1 MMYYAV
7 VTWQDETS
15 EADKTEYMLICAKT
29 WSEAVM
35 YIDQQLDHIENI
47 RIERIQ
53 DDEQHVV
60 FLTPTIANAARE
72 ENIW

>member
-15 EADKTEYMLICAKT
+15 ETDKTEYMLICAKT

>member
-1 MMYYAV
+1 MYYAEAI
-7 VTWQDETS
+7 WQDAATET
-15 EADKTEYMLICAKT
+15 DRTEYMLICAKT

>member
-1 MMYYAV
+1 MYYAEV
-7 VTWQDETS
+7 IWWDETS
-15 EADKTEYMLICAKT
+15 ETDKTDYTLICAKT

-35 YIDQQLDHIENI
+35 YIDQQLSHIESI
-47 RIERIQ
+47 KIERIQ

-60 FLTPTIANAARE
+60 FLNPSIANAARE

>member
-1 MMYYAV
+1 MYYAI
-7 VTWQDETS
+7 VTWWDEAS
-15 EADKTEYMLICAKT
+15 ETDRTEYALICAKT

-35 YIDQQLDHIENI
+35 YIDQQLSHIESI
-47 RIERIQ
+47 KIERIQ

-60 FLTPTIANAARE
+60 FLTPTIADAARE

>member
-1 MMYYAV
+1 
-7 VTWQDETS
+7 
-15 EADKTEYMLICAKT
+15 
-29 WSEAVM
+29 M
-35 YIDQQLDHIENI
+35 YIDQQLDYIENI

-60 FLTPTIANAARE
+60 FLNPSIANAARE

>member
-1 MMYYAV
+1 
-7 VTWQDETS
+7 
-15 EADKTEYMLICAKT
+15 
-29 WSEAVM
+29 M

>member
-1 MMYYAV
+1 MYYAEII
-7 VTWQDETS
+7 WWDAARET
-15 EADKTEYMLICAKT
+15 DVTEYVLISAMT

-35 YIDQQLDHIENI
+35 YIDQQVDNIESI
-47 RIERIQ
+47 KIERIQ

-60 FLTPTIANAARE
+60 FLNSTIANAARE

>member
-1 MMYYAV
+1 MYYAV
-7 VTWQDETS
+7 LTWWDEARET
-15 EADKTEYMLICAKT
+15 DVTEYMLICAMT

-35 YIDQQLDHIENI
+35 YIDQQLSHIMDI

-60 FLTPTIANAARE
+60 FLNPTIANAARE

>member
-1 MMYYAV
+1 MYYAEV
-7 VTWQDETS
+7 IWWNEASET
-15 EADKTEYMLICAKT
+15 DVTEYVLICAMT

-35 YIDQQLDHIENI
+35 YIDQQLDHIESI
-47 RIERIQ
+47 KIERIQ

-60 FLTPTIANAARE
+60 FLNQTIADAARE